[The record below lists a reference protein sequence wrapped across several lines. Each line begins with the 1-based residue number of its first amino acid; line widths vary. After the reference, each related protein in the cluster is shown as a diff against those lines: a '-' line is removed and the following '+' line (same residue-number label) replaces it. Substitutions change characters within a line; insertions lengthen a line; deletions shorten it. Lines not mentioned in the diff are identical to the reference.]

1 MISKKISICF
11 DARPAYDRF
20 STELYKS
27 LKELNQNIT
36 GGFIVSNKKEKKYIR
51 SHLSDYL
58 LNIDIYEISSYF
70 HEYWDEFTYESFI
83 EYEKKYECAP
93 LWRFIYTDRFLVL
106 HDYNYC
112 IKIVVGY
119 FRFYEEIFSKYD
131 FYYDECISTLQSYI
145 AYIVGIKLGT
155 KYIAQTTAR
164 GGIDDQYHYVLDDP
178 YAYIVGFDN
187 SYKKKKYG
195 QNEISKAEKFL
206 SYFEKTDMKP
216 KYMDYN
222 GQLPKFKLKYFLA
235 PMRYIKYRFNRYSN
249 DKYFYMYYQNYKHVL
264 DEEIFYFRYK
274 KSKKFYNKADKTKKY
289 VYFPLHYQ
297 PESSTLVCASK
308 YEKQLFFI
316 DSWAKSLPSDTVLYV
331 KEHYTL
337 LGNRELSFYK
347 EIQKYPNVILIDP
360 LEDSRQL
367 ILGAVAVTTLTGTA
381 GFEAMLLG
389 KPVIICG
396 NVFYENAPGVIKI
409 DDIFQQYLPI
419 MQNWKKPQRS
429 DIIKYLCEY
438 FRCLQNGC
446 SNCWTEMCYTETN
459 IKLLVK
465 AIYMYMQNTYYENI

>member
-1 MISKKISICF
+1 
-11 DARPAYDRF
+11 
-20 STELYKS
+20 
-27 LKELNQNIT
+27 
-36 GGFIVSNKKEKKYIR
+36 
-51 SHLSDYL
+51 
-58 LNIDIYEISSYF
+58 
-70 HEYWDEFTYESFI
+70 
-83 EYEKKYECAP
+83 
-93 LWRFIYTDRFLVL
+93 
-106 HDYNYC
+106 
-112 IKIVVGY
+112 
-119 FRFYEEIFSKYD
+119 
-131 FYYDECISTLQSYI
+131 
-145 AYIVGIKLGT
+145 
-155 KYIAQTTAR
+155 
-164 GGIDDQYHYVLDDP
+164 
-178 YAYIVGFDN
+178 
-187 SYKKKKYG
+187 
-195 QNEISKAEKFL
+195 
-206 SYFEKTDMKP
+206 
-216 KYMDYN
+216 
-222 GQLPKFKLKYFLA
+222 
-235 PMRYIKYRFNRYSN
+235 
-249 DKYFYMYYQNYKHVL
+249 MYYQNYKHVL